1 MRKLEL
7 LAESMLKDA
16 SCYEEAAQRREMY
29 EQKKA
34 AEAGLSLT
42 EYRKAE
48 RSKKTQVMVQEC
60 IFSPS
65 DDIVIFADCLKAFPP
80 LAQNI
85 QLRRQKARDGYG
97 HSHDFFEISY
107 VVRGYCYHYVNG
119 QEKIFHEGGIFIMNY
134 QMAHE
139 RILPDEASLLLTIC
153 VRKKVFNNN
162 LLRLLRDIPMFWKF
176 YAASVENPGQ
186 PAAYIHLQD
195 APNDDLEMILCQML
209 RAGLLRDSTSQTVM
223 KCCLIPLLVE
233 MARIHCVTGF
243 HSALSHVHAPQQTT
257 IDFILETIQANSGNV
272 TLQAL
277 AEASHFSPNY
287 LSKLIRDHTG
297 KTFQELSSYYWLE
310 KAKTLLQCTSL
321 GIDKIA
327 ELMGAS
333 SRGNFE
339 RRFKS
344 LVTASPAQ
352 YRQQEQAPYS
362 MHQSK

>member
-1 MRKLEL
+1 MKELEI
-7 LAESMLKDA
+7 LAESMLKDT
-16 SCYEEAAQRREMY
+16 SCYEEAAQRRELY
-29 EQKKA
+29 EQKEA
-34 AEAGLSLT
+34 AKAGLSLT
-42 EYRKAE
+42 EYRKAQ
-48 RSKKTQVMVQEC
+48 RSKKTQTMVQEC
-60 IFSPS
+60 IFDSS
-65 DDIVIFADCLKAFPP
+65 DDIVIFADCLKVFPP

-85 QLRRQKARDGYG
+85 ELRRQKAREGYG

-119 QEKIFHEGGIFIMNY
+119 QEKLFHEGGIFIMNY

-139 RILPDEASLLLTIC
+139 RILPDENSLLLTIC

-162 LLRLLRDIPMFWKF
+162 LLSLLQDIPMFWKF
-176 YAASVENPGQ
+176 YAASVENPDQ

-195 APNDDLEMILCQML
+195 APNENLETILCQML

-223 KCCLIPLLVE
+223 KCSLIPLLVE

-243 HSALSHVHAPQQTT
+243 HSDLSHVHAPQKNTM
-257 IDFILETIQANSGNV
+257 DFILEAIQANSGNV
-272 TLQAL
+272 TLHSL
-277 AEASHFSPNY
+277 AKASHFSPNY

-327 ELMGAS
+327 ELMGSS

-344 LVTASPAQ
+344 LTAASPAQ
-352 YRQQEQAPYS
+352 YRQQKQTLYNE
-362 MHQSK
+362 M